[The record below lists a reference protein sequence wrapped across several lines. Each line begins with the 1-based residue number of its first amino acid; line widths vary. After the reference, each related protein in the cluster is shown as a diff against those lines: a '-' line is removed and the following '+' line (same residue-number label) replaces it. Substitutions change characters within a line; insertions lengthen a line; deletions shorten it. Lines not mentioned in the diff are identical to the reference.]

1 MNKFKTKNLNGKLIS
16 WLKNIIH
23 GAIYKS
29 VVDYFSVSAHS
40 SVTLTQ
46 GFFGNIV
53 TTLEGV

>member
-1 MNKFKTKNLNGKLIS
+1 MVKFKKK
-16 WLKNIIH
+16 KNIID
-23 GAIYKS
+23 GAIYNS

-53 TTLEGV
+53 TTVEGV